1 DFFLT
6 EVPAAVGGGEVEEPE
21 ADGLLELV
29 GERPGEEHDG
39 DVRLPDGDRI
49 DRVRVGGRVG
59 EVFDEAAGVVHGYGK
74 REGVCSAGD
83 VSSKIPRVPERC
95 RSGRSGRSRKPLYGQ
110 P

>member
-1 DFFLT
+1 
-6 EVPAAVGGGEVEEPE
+6 
-21 ADGLLELV
+21 LV
-29 GERPGEEHDG
+29 GERTGEEHDG

-59 EVFDEAAGVVHGYGK
+59 ELLDEAAGVVHGYGN

-110 P
+110 PYRGFESLPLRWLFRVDPANCWKL